1 MFEDGEK
8 FSLSFERKRGV
19 FVVSRDKSL
28 RVILCPSSSVCT
40 RACSCPRSHHRL
52 LNVDTDLRLKFGVKF
67 RKFLVCGLG
76 RRQDNQKKE
85 EVLPTSVSMQVVHTD
100 ESERLRSVQPL
111 Q

>member
-28 RVILCPSSSVCT
+28 RVILCSSSSVCT
-40 RACSCPRSHHRL
+40 RARSCPRSHHRL
-52 LNVDTDLRLKFGVKF
+52 LNVDADLRLKFGVKF
-67 RKFLVCGLG
+67 RKFLVANSAV
-76 RRQDNQKKE
+76 DKTTKKIGSPPYFRE
-85 EVLPTSVSMQVVHTD
+85 YVVLHTD
-100 ESERLRSVQPL
+100 ESERLRNVQLL